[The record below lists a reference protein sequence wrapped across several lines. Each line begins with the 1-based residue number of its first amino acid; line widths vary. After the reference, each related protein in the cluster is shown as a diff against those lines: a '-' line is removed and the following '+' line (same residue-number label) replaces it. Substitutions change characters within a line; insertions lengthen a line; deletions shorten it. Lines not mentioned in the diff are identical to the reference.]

1 MRLTRPAIVTG
12 AITIAV
18 IHTWAYLSVFGYAF
32 AIGDSGQQVPAS
44 LGILVN
50 VLGAPLMFL
59 LYLGPGVCGLWG
71 RWWGDDSNLII
82 GLACLNGLL
91 WGALLMW
98 AALWLSRRHRHAA

>member
-1 MRLTRPAIVTG
+1 MRLTRSAIVAG
-12 AITIAV
+12 AIAIAV
-18 IHTWAYLSVFGYAF
+18 VHTWVYVSVFGYVF
-32 AIGDSGQQVPAS
+32 AVGDSGQQVPPS

-59 LYLGPGVCGLWG
+59 LYLGPGVFGPWG
-71 RWWGDDSNLII
+71 RWWGDDSNLIV

-98 AALWLSRRHRHAA
+98 AARWVSRRRRHAA